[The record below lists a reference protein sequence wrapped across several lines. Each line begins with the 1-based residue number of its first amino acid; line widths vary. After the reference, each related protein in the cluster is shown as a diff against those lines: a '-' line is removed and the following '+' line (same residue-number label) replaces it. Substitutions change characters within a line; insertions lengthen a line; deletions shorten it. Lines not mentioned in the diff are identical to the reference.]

1 MNYFYAYVE
10 DEREEQEMRQLQKK
24 LQDAQEA
31 VCFLDHG
38 GAAQWEY
45 LQSVWKK
52 GDTLIICD
60 IAHLASEVIELKR
73 RLGLLQEHGLHTKLP
88 DGRIVDLEQMQ
99 LMIEFVTGTIRKRN
113 YAKQI
118 AGIHKSLEKKRNGEG
133 SYGRPKMVLPDDF
146 EDNIRKI
153 MRKEM
158 KHEDYQQQLGFKRST
173 YFKMVKELRDGW
185 KEEEEK
191 RKP

>member
-60 IAHLASEVIELKR
+60 IAHLASEDVYKR
-73 RLGLLQEHGLHTKLP
+73 Q
-88 DGRIVDLEQMQ
+88 
-99 LMIEFVTGTIRKRN
+99 
-113 YAKQI
+113 
-118 AGIHKSLEKKRNGEG
+118 GE
-133 SYGRPKMVLPDDF
+133 
-146 EDNIRKI
+146 N
-153 MRKEM
+153 
-158 KHEDYQQQLGFKRST
+158 Q
-173 YFKMVKELRDGW
+173 
-185 KEEEEK
+185 
-191 RKP
+191 